1 MPARPTPLL
10 PLLLTMAFAGASAP
24 GEAADAAAPRQFSG
38 IYPHLARFNGGGE
51 CGIGAVVAWADRLWL
66 VTYPPHAARGSADKL
81 TAIDAGLQATERP
94 ESVGGTHACRLFHRE
109 SNQLFIGPY
118 AIAADGAVR
127 AIDLHQL
134 VGRLTAVA
142 RHLTDPANKVYY
154 YDMEGAVYEVEV
166 HSLAVTRLFAKPVP
180 GWHGK
185 GAYTGQGH
193 LVIAN
198 NGEVAVGDAKVK
210 SLAPLPPASPE
221 DAGVLAE
228 WDGKD
233 WRIVARRQFTDVTGP
248 GGIDGAPDAA
258 APLWAIGWDK
268 RSVLLDLRDGGAWS
282 MFRLPK
288 ASHAFDPRHGW
299 YTEWPRIRAV
309 GDGHLLMAMHGML
322 YEFPRGF
329 RAGATAG
336 IVPLSSHLRYL
347 TDFCAWNGRLVLA
360 SDDASI
366 MQNPMAGA
374 SQSNLWFGA
383 WDDLRG
389 FGPRTGWG
397 GPWQQDAVAANAW
410 SDPFLV
416 GGFPRR
422 VLHLVN
428 HGDAPVLITVQAD
441 AAGDGRWAA
450 WRAIAVPAH
459 GYVPAILPADLA
471 ARWLRLASD
480 RAATLTA
487 YFHLGDDAQRSADGA
502 AFAGLAE
509 VGDAAASGGLVRPG
523 PQDGL
528 LQWLPRG
535 PGSSDGYHEIDGAM
549 HEHAAAA
556 DRSAEVE
563 KLCAITPDFSVDAAS
578 VVMTQDGQRWR
589 LPRGDARFDQ
599 AGALGW
605 PRGIREVCSERFL
618 MDVHGSFYEMPREH
632 GLPLIRPVCSH
643 RKAITDFC
651 GWRGLLVLSGVRADA
666 AADAHVVRFGGT
678 GALWFGMVDDL
689 WRLGKPV
696 GHGGPWLDSAVTA
709 GAPSDPYLMTGYDR
723 KTLTLS
729 HDQSGPLAITVEVDI
744 DHHGW
749 VTYGVFEVAPGQP
762 FVHRFPEGYSAHWL
776 RCTAARACRASAQL
790 TYE

>member
-1 MPARPTPLL
+1 ML
-10 PLLLTMAFAGASAP
+10 
-24 GEAADAAAPRQFSG
+24 D
-38 IYPHLARFNGGGE
+38 GGE
-51 CGIGAVVAWADRLWL
+51 WC
-66 VTYPPHAARGSADKL
+66 T
-81 TAIDAGLQATERP
+81 
-94 ESVGGTHACRLFHRE
+94 
-109 SNQLFIGPY
+109 
-118 AIAADGAVR
+118 
-127 AIDLHQL
+127 
-134 VGRLTAVA
+134 
-142 RHLTDPANKVYY
+142 
-154 YDMEGAVYEVEV
+154 
-166 HSLAVTRLFAKPVP
+166 
-180 GWHGK
+180 
-185 GAYTGQGH
+185 
-193 LVIAN
+193 
-198 NGEVAVGDAKVK
+198 
-210 SLAPLPPASPE
+210 
-221 DAGVLAE
+221 
-228 WDGKD
+228 
-233 WRIVARRQFTDVTGP
+233 
-248 GGIDGAPDAA
+248 
-258 APLWAIGWDK
+258 
-268 RSVLLDLRDGGAWS
+268 
-282 MFRLPK
+282 FRLPK
-288 ASHAFDPRHGW
+288 ASRALDPCHGW
-299 YTEWPRIRAV
+299 YTEWPRIREV
-309 GDGHLLMAMHGML
+309 NDGNLLMAMHGQL
-322 YEFPRGF
+322 FDFPRGF
-329 RAGATAG
+329 AAGDTAG
-336 IVPLSSHLRYL
+336 ITRSAR
-347 TDFCAWNGRLVLA
+347 TCATFPISAPGRA
-360 SDDASI
+360 DWWWPATTPGSCATRWPG
-366 MQNPMAGA
+366 Q
-374 SQSNLWFGA
+374 SQSNLWFGT
-383 WDDLRG
+383 WDALRG
-389 FGPRTGWG
+389 FGPRAGWG
-397 GPWQQDAVAANAW
+397 GPWQHDAVAAGAW

-441 AAGDGRWAA
+441 AAGDGRWAL

-459 GYVPAILPADLA
+459 GYVPTILPADLT

-487 YFHLGDDAQRSADGA
+487 YFHLGDDAPRSADEA

-535 PGSSDGYHEIDGAM
+535 PGSHGGYHEIDGAM
-549 HEHAAAA
+549 HEHVATA
-556 DRSAEVE
+556 DNSAEVE

-643 RKAITDFC
+643 RKAIADFC
-651 GWRGLLVLSGVRADA
+651 SWRGLLVLSGVRADA
-666 AADAHVVRFGGT
+666 AADAHVVRFGDT

-696 GHGGPWLDSAVTA
+696 GLGGPWLDSAVAA

-749 VTYGVFEVAPGQP
+749 VMYGVPRWPPACTLRAAFSA
-762 FVHRFPEGYSAHWL
+762 GYSAHG
-776 RCTAARACRASAQL
+776 CAARRRGRAGPARS
-790 TYE
+790 